1 MNIRI
6 IKNLLAV
13 LMVVSFTACEK
24 RLDIEPTQSVDET
37 MALRTSS
44 DVEAALIGA
53 YSNAGDGDV
62 LGGNAKVN
70 QELLGGFNE
79 INWSGTFQGMTQIY
93 NKSIPVNNA
102 FVRDTWTNTYD
113 AINTINNVLSAMDK
127 VDDNKKDKVEGE
139 SRFLRALLYYELV
152 NMYARDWSDGD
163 PNNNPGVPIVLEPTR
178 GIDEASQVA
187 RSTVAEVYNLVISD
201 LLIAKEKLPL
211 PKAGYFFPSTYAASA
226 LLARVYM
233 QQADYI
239 NAATEADRVIKS
251 GKFALTDTYSE
262 SFPAPS
268 TPTPRGNTVEEIF
281 SMQVNSTTGINDFN
295 TYFSSNGRAD
305 IDITEAHLSLYE
317 AGDERRD
324 LFYEDGSIYTGKHEN
339 QYGNVTII
347 RLAEMYLIRAEANF
361 RLRPNDPIGGVDPV
375 EDINLIRARVGLD
388 PIAAADLTLEMILKE
403 RKLELAFEGFALQ
416 DAKRLKQDVGSL
428 PWDSPK
434 LIFPIPER
442 ELLVNK
448 KLEQNEGY

>member
-1 MNIRI
+1 MKIRI
-6 IKNLLAV
+6 IKNLLAL

-24 RLDIEPTQSVDET
+24 RLDIEPTQSVDES

-53 YSNAGDGDV
+53 YNNAGDGDV

-70 QELLGGFNE
+70 QELLGAFNE
-79 INWSGTFQGMTQIY
+79 INWSGTFQGMTQMY

-102 FVRDTWTNTYD
+102 FITATWTNTYD
-113 AINTINNVLSAMDK
+113 AINTVNNVLSAMDK
-127 VDDNKKDKVEGE
+127 VDDAKKDKVEGE
-139 SRFLRALLYYELV
+139 SRFLRALMYYELV

-163 PNNNPGVPIVLEPTR
+163 PNNNPGVPIILEPTR
-178 GIDEASQVA
+178 EINEASQVA
-187 RSTVAEVYNLVISD
+187 RHSVAEVYNQVISD
-201 LLIAKEKLPL
+201 LSIAKEKLPETNGL
-211 PKAGYFFPSTYAASA
+211 FFPTTYAASA
-226 LLARVYM
+226 LLARVYL
-233 QQADYI
+233 QQNEYA

-251 GKFALTDTYSE
+251 DEFELTNTYAE
-262 SFPAPS
+262 SFPAPF
-268 TPTPRGNTVEEIF
+268 PFAPRPNTREEIF
-281 SMQVNSTTGINDFN
+281 AMQVNTTTGINDFN

-317 AGDERRD
+317 AGDARRD
-324 LFYEDGSIYTGKHEN
+324 LFYEDGSTFTGKHEN

-361 RLRPNDPIGGVDPV
+361 RLRPNDPIGGVDPAD
-375 EDINLIRARVGLD
+375 DINLLRARVGLD
-388 PIAAADLTLEMILKE
+388 PIAAADLTLAMILKE

-416 DAKRLKQDVGSL
+416 DAKRLKLDVGSL
-428 PWDSPK
+428 PWNSPK

-442 ELLVNK
+442 EILVNK
-448 KLEQNEGY
+448 QLEQNEGY